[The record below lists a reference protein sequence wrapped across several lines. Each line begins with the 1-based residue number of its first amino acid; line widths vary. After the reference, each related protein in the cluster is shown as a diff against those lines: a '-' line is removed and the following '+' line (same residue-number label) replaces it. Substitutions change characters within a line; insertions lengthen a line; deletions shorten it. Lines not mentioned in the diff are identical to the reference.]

1 MDKDGRI
8 LTLGIESSCDETSV
22 SVVANGRDVLSN
34 VISSQ
39 IEIHKSFGGVVPEI
53 ASRKQVEALISVI
66 DASLKEAAVTMDE
79 IDSIGVTFGPGLIG
93 ALLVGLSA
101 AKSIAYIMK
110 KPLVPVHHIEGHIS
124 ANFIENKE
132 LKPPFVCLV
141 ASGGHSHIVD
151 CRDYGDFR
159 ILGRTRDDAAG
170 EAFDKI
176 SRALGLGYPGGP
188 IVDKMAKEG
197 NPDAIKFPKVHFN
210 DSLDFSFSGVK
221 TAVLNYLNNTKAKGE
236 NINPADVCASFQKA
250 VVDIL
255 VENLMKAAK
264 ETGYNKIC
272 LAGGVAANS
281 ALRTA
286 AEEAAKKEGIE
297 FYRPSPILCTDNGA
311 MIACAAYYAPSTRR
325 AGADLNA
332 FANVSI
338 ENIDGMF
345 NKSAD

>member
-8 LTLGIESSCDETSV
+8 LTLGIESSCDETSA
-22 SVVANGRDVLSN
+22 SVVANGREVLSN

-53 ASRKQVEALISVI
+53 ASRKHVEAVISVI
-66 DASLKEAAVTMDE
+66 DASLQEAGVSLND
-79 IDSIGVTFGPGLIG
+79 IDNIGVTFGPGLIG

-101 AKSIAYIMK
+101 AKTIAYITK
-110 KPLVPVHHIEGHIS
+110 KPLIPVHHIEGHIS
-124 ANFIENKE
+124 ANFIEYKE

-159 ILGRTRDDAAG
+159 IMGRTRDDAAG

-197 NPDAIKFPKVHFN
+197 NSDAIKFPKVHFN
-210 DSLDFSFSGVK
+210 DSFDFSFSGVK
-221 TAVLNYLNNTKAKGE
+221 TSVLNYLNNSAARGE
-236 NINPADVCASFQKA
+236 AINTADVCASFQKA

-255 VENLMKAAK
+255 VENLIKAAQLK
-264 ETGYNKIC
+264 GYGKIC

-281 ALRTA
+281 ALRQAAETA
-286 AEEAAKKEGIE
+286 AHNAGIE

-311 MIACAAYYAPSTRR
+311 MIASAAYFVMDKRK
-325 AGADLNA
+325 AGNDLNA

-338 ENIDGMF
+338 ENIDGLF
-345 NKSAD
+345 NNIAN

>member
-8 LTLGIESSCDETSV
+8 LTLGIESSCDETSA
-22 SVVANGRDVLSN
+22 SVVANGREVLSN

-53 ASRKQVEALISVI
+53 ASRKHVEAVISVI
-66 DASLKEAAVTMDE
+66 DASLQEAGVSLND
-79 IDSIGVTFGPGLIG
+79 IDNIGVTFGPGLIG

-101 AKSIAYIMK
+101 AKTIAYITK
-110 KPLVPVHHIEGHIS
+110 KPLIPVHHIEGHIS
-124 ANFIENKE
+124 ANFIEYKE

-159 ILGRTRDDAAG
+159 IMGRTRDDAAG

-197 NPDAIKFPKVHFN
+197 NSDAIKFPKVHFN
-210 DSLDFSFSGVK
+210 DSFDFSFSGVK
-221 TAVLNYLNNTKAKGE
+221 TSVLNYLNNSAARGE
-236 NINPADVCASFQKA
+236 TINTADVCASFQKA

-255 VENLMKAAK
+255 VENLIKAAQLK
-264 ETGYNKIC
+264 GYGKIC

-281 ALRTA
+281 ALRQAAETA
-286 AEEAAKKEGIE
+286 AHNAGIE

-311 MIACAAYYAPSTRR
+311 MIASTAYFVMDKRK
-325 AGADLNA
+325 AGNDLNA

-338 ENIDGMF
+338 ENIDGVF
-345 NKSAD
+345 NNIAN